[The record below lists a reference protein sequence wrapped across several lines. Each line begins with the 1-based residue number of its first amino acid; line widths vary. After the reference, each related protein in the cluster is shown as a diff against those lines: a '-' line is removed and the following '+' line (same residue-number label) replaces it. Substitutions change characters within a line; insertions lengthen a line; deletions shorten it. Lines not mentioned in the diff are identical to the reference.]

1 MQENHKIADDTL
13 SYQEASINDG
23 TFVPSAANKSK
34 ASTFKK
40 NKFKF
45 FVQNQ
50 LGVIISFLAFSPLVV
65 LIVANKNLIGK

>member
-40 NKFKF
+40 K
-45 FVQNQ
+45 
-50 LGVIISFLAFSPLVV
+50 
-65 LIVANKNLIGK
+65 